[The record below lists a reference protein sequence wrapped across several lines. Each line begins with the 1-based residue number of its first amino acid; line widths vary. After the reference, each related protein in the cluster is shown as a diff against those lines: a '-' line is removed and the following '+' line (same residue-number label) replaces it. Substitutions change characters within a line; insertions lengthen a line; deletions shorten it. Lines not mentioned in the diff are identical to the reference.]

1 MASLMEELISVLE
14 EENVLYERLLA
25 LSMKKTP
32 VIISANLE
40 ELQKITDEEQDI
52 VGKIH
57 FLDRKR
63 EENMKDIANVIN
75 RDVNELK
82 LGVLVD
88 LLKARPI
95 EQKRLASIHDKLK
108 DTISQMVRANEQND
122 ELVKSSLEMVQFNM
136 NILQAIK
143 TAPESAN
150 YTKGAYNSGDIIGS
164 GSGSFDAKQ

>member
-14 EENVLYERLLA
+14 EENVLYERLLV

-57 FLDRKR
+57 ILDRKR

-82 LGVLVD
+82 LGALVD

-150 YTKGAYNSGDIIGS
+150 YTKGAYNSGDVIGS